1 MPDGLL
7 HSHSLTRTPSHYKI
21 LSNGAAFAAAGE
33 EATELFDQMTIA
45 MKNVGLGEKKQNELF
60 AALGGLLHLGNIEF
74 EPEPTKAKHT
84 LSQATAR
91 IRNHSVLVQA
101 ARLLCVT
108 EEDLEIALLQ
118 SICGSGGET
127 CSRCLDVAQAEQ
139 KRNFIVASIYASLRL
154 WILNWLNG
162 RFLFAPECEELT
174 VIRII
179 DTAFANDSMQD
190 ICSFGG
196 FCQNLAYEKTL
207 DTWNKHLL
215 NDQLEAYEKVRIDCK
230 LEPRIQH
237 AVESEKAYLQALNG
251 RVGANSFV
259 SFNNSKGKEMKVA
272 LVDLL

>member
-1 MPDGLL
+1 M
-7 HSHSLTRTPSHYKI
+7 
-21 LSNGAAFAAAGE
+21 
-33 EATELFDQMTIA
+33 
-45 MKNVGLGEKKQNELF
+45 
-60 AALGGLLHLGNIEF
+60 
-74 EPEPTKAKHT
+74 
-84 LSQATAR
+84 
-91 IRNHSVLVQA
+91 LVQA

-207 DTWNKHLL
+207 DTWNKYLL

-272 LVDLL
+272 LVNSPLFMCCSQGVIHSDVVDLLKESGNSLLRNLVIGTKAVVSCLLNQSNRHYTFSMKSPYQLYQEIFSLELLGFSAFCAFSECFLSA